1 VHLEWECW
9 IAEMGI
15 AHQKLNLRWLS
26 CSRTHSAWSQLTL
39 ARSNVAKHSKNRVDS
54 TVLLTIPSMSLSH
67 LVGALVRQKGMK
79 GSDAQVWVYSN
90 CCSSYCLPYFL
101 LYNNLLFPFL
111 TLSLEKIVGGHF
123 QIEVSFLQGS
133 AAYILREAH
142 LHELLHLE
150 ILWIAHRELLN
161 PVFGSFIEL
170 LALVLVHARYNSILG
185 IVGLRCT
192 EKSLE
197 RDQGSSNRKCWSPF
211 IFQNV

>member
-1 VHLEWECW
+1 MRMLDSRDGHRTSEAQSTMVVVLSNPLCLKSTDTRPVKCSETLKESSWLHRSLE
-9 IAEMGI
+9 
-15 AHQKLNLRWLS
+15 S
-26 CSRTHSAWSQLTL
+26 
-39 ARSNVAKHSKNRVDS
+39 
-54 TVLLTIPSMSLSH
+54 IPSMSLSH

-150 ILWIAHRELLN
+150 IFWIAHRELLN